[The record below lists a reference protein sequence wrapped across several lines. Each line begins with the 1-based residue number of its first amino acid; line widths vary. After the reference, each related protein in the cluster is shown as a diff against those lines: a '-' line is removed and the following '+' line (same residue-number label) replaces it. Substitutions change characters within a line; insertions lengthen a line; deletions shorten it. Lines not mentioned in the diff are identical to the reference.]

1 MSTVAKS
8 QTVITQEPSLSV
20 ESLVVVG
27 HGGLPVLT
35 TEILANLYGTAAHSI
50 TKNHRNNARRFVCG
64 KHYFKL
70 EGIELKEFKNKV
82 TNSDLVAN
90 RAKHLI
96 LWTERG
102 AARHAKMLETDQ
114 AWEVFERLEDQY
126 FSQKEK
132 TEQVRKNRRCSAA
145 QLTPLRQ
152 TAERLITTGLG
163 KIYPDIWKLVH
174 RRFDVEHIHQ
184 LQPEQISEAIEFL
197 NVLEGEYLGKA
208 SVPSMD
214 KMRYHFPVETA
225 DPHDRRF
232 GNAWMTPH
240 VILDERNRA
249 PEMELLEA
257 LTRDG
262 YDISGAQI
270 RIHAM
275 YAIVRRFIDLQ
286 NGLADAVH
294 HISAANNKIKNL
306 TVERGS
312 NVSFSGKDKGIVCGG
327 LFPRSL

>member
-1 MSTVAKS
+1 MNIVAKS
-8 QTVITQEPSLSV
+8 DLDFQGIHLQPIT
-20 ESLVVVG
+20 
-27 HGGLPVLT
+27 
-35 TEILANLYGTAAHSI
+35 
-50 TKNHRNNARRFVCG
+50 NNAEIWLTASQIGYALQYADDKAVQRIYSRHADEFTEKMTGVVRVTTPYG
-64 KHYFKL
+64 EQMARAFSLRGAHLIAMFARTDVA
-70 EGIELKEFKNKV
+70 KEFRRWVLDILEREAGNQIIEPLKSKV
-82 TNSDLVAN
+82 RQCTA
-90 RAKHLI
+90 
-96 LWTERG
+96 T
-102 AARHAKMLETDQ
+102 
-114 AWEVFERLEDQY
+114 
-126 FSQKEK
+126 
-132 TEQVRKNRRCSAA
+132 

-184 LQPEQISEAIEFL
+184 LQPEQISEAIEYL
-197 NVLEGEYLGKA
+197 NVLEGEYLSKA
-208 SVPSMD
+208 SVPAMD
-214 KMRYHFPVETA
+214 QKRYHFPVETA

-249 PEMELLEA
+249 PELELLEA

-275 YAIVRRFIDLQ
+275 YAIVRQFIDLQ

>member
-8 QTVITQEPSLSV
+8 QTVITQEPSISV
-20 ESLVVVG
+20 ESLKVVG
-27 HGGLPVLT
+27 HGGIPVLT
-35 TEILANLYGTAAHSI
+35 TEMLANLYGTAAHSI
-50 TKNHRNNARRFVCG
+50 TKNHRSNARRFVCG

-70 EGIELKEFKNKV
+70 EGTELKQFKNKV

-114 AWEVFERLEDQY
+114 AWEVFERLEDLY
-126 FSQKEK
+126 FSQMEK
-132 TEQVRKNRRCSAA
+132 TEQVRKSRRCTAT

-174 RRFDVEHIHQ
+174 QHFNVEHIHQ
-184 LQPEQISEAIEFL
+184 LHPEQISEAVNYL
-197 NVLEGEYLGKA
+197 NALEGEFLGKV
-208 SVPSMD
+208 SEPVINQ
-214 KMRYHFPVETA
+214 KRYHFPVETA

-232 GNAWMTPH
+232 GNAWMTPQ

-249 PEMELLEA
+249 PELELLDA
-257 LTRDG
+257 LSHDG

-275 YAIVRRFIDLQ
+275 YAIVKQFMDLQ
-286 NGLADAVH
+286 KGLIEAGRQ
-294 HISAANNKIKNL
+294 ISNANRIIQGQAQ
-306 TVERGS
+306 ERGI
-312 NVSFSGKDKGIVCGG
+312 NVSFTGKDKGLACGG